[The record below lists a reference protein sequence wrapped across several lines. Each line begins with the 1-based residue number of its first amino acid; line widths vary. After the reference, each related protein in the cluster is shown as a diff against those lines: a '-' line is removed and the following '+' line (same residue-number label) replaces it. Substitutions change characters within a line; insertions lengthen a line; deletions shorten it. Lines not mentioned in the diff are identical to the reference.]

1 MFGVNNWKGLTL
13 DMFDAW
19 KDINIGA
26 VMTGTY
32 ITSAT
37 NEVLEAAATTTDL
50 ELENPLDVYVIAYDE
65 MYKPF
70 LVKKYANSTPAFN
83 ANAALPDASDF
94 TITVTDVT
102 MEGFNIAI
110 NYTSDNTRAYFY
122 DIVSGD
128 YWDNQIEH
136 DMAALKNE
144 MITTY
149 LSLGWCYNRKSIE
162 NNYVINPSIPD
173 FVAGAKFYIGVLAI
187 NENGPIEGG
196 WAEEVALSE
205 PFYLPE

>member
-1 MFGVNNWKGLTL
+1 MPGV
-13 DMFDAW
+13 A
-19 KDINIGA
+19 
-26 VMTGTY
+26 GTY

-37 NEVLEAAATTTDL
+37 NEVLEAAATSTDL

-110 NYTSDNTRAYFY
+110 NYTSVTRGLTSTISSAA
-122 DIVSGD
+122 D

-162 NNYVINPSIPD
+162 NNYVNRSRAVPD
-173 FVAGAKFYIGVLAI
+173 FVAV
-187 NENGPIEGG
+187 PSSTS
-196 WAEEVALSE
+196 WCW
-205 PFYLPE
+205 P

>member
-1 MFGVNNWKGLTL
+1 MS
-13 DMFDAW
+13 
-19 KDINIGA
+19 
-26 VMTGTY
+26 GTY

-37 NEVLEAAATTTDL
+37 YEELKAEATTTDL

-65 MYKPF
+65 MYMPV
-70 LVKKYANSTPAFN
+70 LVKKHAYSTPAFN

-122 DIVSGD
+122 DIISGD

-144 MITTY
+144 PPPNK
-149 LSLGWCYNRKSIE
+149 LSL
-162 NNYVINPSIPD
+162 
-173 FVAGAKFYIGVLAI
+173 
-187 NENGPIEGG
+187 
-196 WAEEVALSE
+196 
-205 PFYLPE
+205 

>member
-1 MFGVNNWKGLTL
+1 M
-13 DMFDAW
+13 A
-19 KDINIGA
+19 GA
-26 VMTGTY
+26 Y

-70 LVKKYANSTPAFN
+70 LVKKFKNTTPAFN
-83 ANAALPDASDF
+83 SSAALPEASDF
-94 TITVTDVT
+94 TIKVTDVT
-102 MEGFNIAI
+102 MEGFNISI
-110 NYTSDNTRAYFY
+110 SYTSDNTRAFFY
-122 DIVSGD
+122 DVVSGN
-128 YWDNQIEH
+128 YWDNEIEG
-136 DMAALKNE
+136 DMTALKNK
-144 MITTY
+144 MITDY
-149 LSLGWCYNRKSIE
+149 LNLAWCYNPAGKAIE
-162 NNYVINPSIPD
+162 NDYTIDPNIKD
-173 FVAGAKFYIGVLAI
+173 FVPGATFYIGVLAM